1 MGVDVSALDTSQ
13 AQNVGVA
20 TIVVVIVLGLLLA
33 VFVTKLVARAIIV
46 ILMVVLALVAY
57 QQRDQLKSAAKKCDA
72 TFFGVHV
79 QPHDPSVKQR
89 CQKITNR

>member
-1 MGVDVSALDTSQ
+1 MGVDLSALDTNQ

-20 TIVVVIVLGLLLA
+20 TIVVVIVVGLLLA
-33 VFVTKLVARAIIV
+33 VFITKLVVRAIIV
-46 ILMVVLALVAY
+46 VVMVVLALLAY

-72 TFFGVHV
+72 TFFGIHV
-79 QPHDPSVKQR
+79 QPHDPKIKQQ